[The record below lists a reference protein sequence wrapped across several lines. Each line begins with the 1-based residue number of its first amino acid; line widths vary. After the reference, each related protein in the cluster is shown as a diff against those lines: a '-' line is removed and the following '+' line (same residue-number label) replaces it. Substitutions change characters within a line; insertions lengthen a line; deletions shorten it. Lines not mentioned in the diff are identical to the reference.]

1 VTIYALQGD
10 IFLENLNKDKASND
24 LAFFFAFSLLKK
36 KRLVEILIKK
46 KIGRD
51 NSDAQ
56 FFTNQLILLAFSEEP
71 SKKIRMDRFSH
82 YY

>member
-1 VTIYALQGD
+1 VTIYALHGD
-10 IFLENLNKDKASND
+10 IFLENLNKDKASNA
-24 LAFFFAFSLLKK
+24 LAFFCFLQ
-36 KRLVEILIKK
+36 RLVEILIKK

-71 SKKIRMDRFSH
+71 SKKIRMERFPH